1 MLTVATAWYQVAYT
15 ERSNVR
21 VPFGAY
27 KLVVS
32 YVVRGLVINWSDEEE
47 GSPRPVG
54 IELSLLVLV
63 LVKKRTRVGKSG
75 QDKGNEK
82 AENVNSKGK

>member
-1 MLTVATAWYQVAYT
+1 LRQQVAYT

-21 VPFGAY
+21 IPFGAH

-47 GSPRPVG
+47 VSPRPVG

-75 QDKGNEK
+75 QDKENEEK